1 MAKTD
6 KVRELHEQLVAGV
19 EALVDSDRWRAFL
32 AVAARFHRYSPTN
45 VLLILLQAPYA
56 TRVAGYRR
64 WQSLGR
70 QVRKGERGIAIFAPC
85 VYRARRL
92 DDEEAAAS
100 PELAKVLRG
109 FRLTYVW
116 DISQTDGDPLPDVA
130 PQLLAGQAPD
140 GLWDA
145 VAGEIAAAGFQLER
159 GPCGEANGRTNF
171 ATRTVAVRDD
181 VDDAQAV
188 RTQVHE
194 LAHVWLHDP
203 AEATHHRGTAEVEA
217 ESVAYV
223 VCRAAGMAPEDY
235 SLPYL
240 ARWSDGDPT
249 AIRLSAER
257 VVGTARRILHA
268 AGIAVDLPETEAAP
282 A

>member
-1 MAKTD
+1 MPNTD
-6 KVRELHEQLVAGV
+6 KVRELHDQLLAGV
-19 EALVDSDRWRAFL
+19 EALVDSDRWRQFL
-32 AVAARFHRYSPTN
+32 AVTARFHRYSLNN
-45 VLLILLQAPYA
+45 VLLILLQAPHA

-85 VYRARRL
+85 VYRARPL
-92 DDEEAAAS
+92 DDDEAEAS
-100 PELAKVLRG
+100 PGLAKVLRG
-109 FRLTYVW
+109 FRLAYVW

-130 PQLLAGQAPD
+130 PELLAGQAPA

-145 VAGEIAAAGFQLER
+145 LAAQITAAGYELER
-159 GPCGEANGRTNF
+159 GSCGGANGRTDF
-171 ATRTVAVRDD
+171 AARRVTVRDD

-188 RTQVHE
+188 RTLVHE
-194 LAHVWLHDP
+194 LAHVSLHDP

-223 VCRAAGMAPEDY
+223 VCSAAGMAPADY
-235 SLPYL
+235 SFPYV

-249 AIRLSAER
+249 AARLTAER
-257 VVGTARRILHA
+257 VVTTARKVLET
-268 AGIAVDLPETEAAP
+268 AGMANDLPETEAVP

>member
-1 MAKTD
+1 MSSTNN
-6 KVRELHEQLVAGV
+6 
-19 EALVDSDRWRAFL
+19 S
-32 AVAARFHRYSPTN
+32 SPASRRSST
-45 VLLILLQAPYA
+45 A
-56 TRVAGYRR
+56 TG
-64 WQSLGR
+64 
-70 QVRKGERGIAIFAPC
+70 GERSSPSPPASTATARPTCCSSSSRRHTPPGSPVTAAGSPSGARSARASAASPSSPPC
-85 VYRARRL
+85 VYRARAL
-92 DDEEAAAS
+92 DDGEAAAS

-130 PQLLAGQAPD
+130 PQLLAGQAPA
-140 GLWDA
+140 GLWDV
-145 VAGEIAAAGFQLER
+145 VAGEIAAAGFELER
-159 GPCGEANGRTNF
+159 GPCGAANGRTNF
-171 ATRTVAVRDD
+171 ATRTVTVRDD

-188 RTQVHE
+188 RTKVHE

-257 VVGTARRILHA
+257 VVGTARRILDA
-268 AGIAVDLPETEAAP
+268 AGIPVDLPETEAVP